1 MKAETR
7 RFGTIEIEDEKII
20 RMEKGMIGLPDF
32 KNFALIFDEEKGFE
46 NTKIMWLQSM
56 DDGETAFPVMNP
68 CIVKEDYN
76 PTINEELLSPLG
88 DLNSENLFIL
98 VTVTVPRKVEDF
110 TVNLKAPIIINSD
123 NMKAAQII
131 IEDDMPIKF
140 KGYDILKN
148 KKEKAGG

>member
-68 CIVKEDYN
+68 V
-76 PTINEELLSPLG
+76 L
-88 DLNSENLFIL
+88 LFIYGILPIAL
-98 VTVTVPRKVEDF
+98 VKYVT
-110 TVNLKAPIIINSD
+110 APHSTFF
-123 NMKAAQII
+123 
-131 IEDDMPIKF
+131 IK
-140 KGYDILKN
+140 
-148 KKEKAGG
+148 

>member
-110 TVNLKAPIIINSD
+110 TVNLKAPIIINTD
-123 NMKAAQII
+123 NIAKNII
-131 IEDDMPIKF
+131 FLICC
-140 KGYDILKN
+140 L
-148 KKEKAGG
+148 